1 MVFKKDWR
9 RGERTQHS
17 TQYKTQTM
25 FTTQYRLSLL
35 YPTTPTLTLTL
46 PPVQRCPTA
55 NEAQARQ
62 PAAMSLTTKRKREG
76 QVFWWTKHKKR
87 GKTRIFSLSRENK
100 TQHNLIFVFLTSI
113 VFLYPFF
120 FSPFEPYIGFI
131 F

>member
-9 RGERTQHS
+9 GGERTQHS

-25 FTTQYRLSLL
+25 FPTQYRLSLL

-55 NEAQARQ
+55 NEAQAGQ

-76 QVFWWTKHKKR
+76 QVFWWTIHKKR

-120 FSPFEPYIGFI
+120 LTV
-131 F
+131 